1 MEKTPRNDRLILAFQ
16 AFLESQGRSQLT
28 VRTYASE
35 VERLSHWVGP
45 GSLSDLGP
53 AELGAYLMQGIESGD
68 TPGTHNVR
76 VAAIKKFCG
85 WLVEAGLARSSAASD
100 LHGQR
105 AARPPVQYLPR
116 EAVRELLAVLA
127 GNIRDTAIFLL
138 LLSTGVRLREMVSLD
153 REDFAPEDA
162 GGQVAVRSSAG
173 GARLVYPSDQAID
186 ALLTYLRSR
195 ADRELPLFISR
206 FGSRLAPRTVQGS
219 FAIHFRRAGV
229 PGSIQILR
237 HTFGVQHAQSG
248 VDSHDLQELMGY
260 RTPESTRV
268 YRTADRSRLRELEG
282 RG

>member
-35 VERLSHWVGP
+35 VERRSHWGGP

-53 AELGAYLMQGIESGD
+53 AELGAYLMQGLETGD

-85 WLVEAGLARSSAASD
+85 WLVEAGLAESSAAAD
-100 LHGQR
+100 LHGQP
-105 AARPPVQYLPR
+105 AARPPVQYLP
-116 EAVRELLAVLA
+116 
-127 GNIRDTAIFLL
+127 
-138 LLSTGVRLREMVSLD
+138 

-173 GARLVYPSDQAID
+173 GARLVHPSDQAID

-248 VDSHDLQELMGY
+248 VDSRDLQELMGY